1 MQESFRIHLPFPIVH
16 VLVVL
21 LTAAFSCAA
30 LADSPDNEPK
40 PSWLGPMSMSFLD
53 DDTLLIMQQDAR
65 RLDWFSLTEKKV
77 LDSVTLPD
85 EPHFMLVDSKNPS
98 TAFVS
103 AGRVNGA
110 VYEIDLNSKKIV
122 RTWGGIHSPWAL
134 AKTAQK
140 LYVGRRFHNDVLIID
155 LNSGNVEEKT
165 IPVVREPTTMVLSP
179 DEKTLYV
186 GNALTAGPA
195 NSVNVATSISQ
206 ISLVD
211 KREAARASGRG
222 YASEQA
228 GFEDT
233 HVQSGTDLVGSVK
246 EIPLVDGSNVIRGM
260 AISQD
265 GQWLLAVHNLSSHRT
280 ITTQLAGG
288 WTSQNGLTIYNVTT
302 GGAAATYLI
311 DDSYLGAPN
320 PWSVQFSPDGKLL
333 AITVAGGREIQ
344 FFSVEA
350 LFKQVNRDT
359 RNMSLLLP
367 IYYDVGSFFNS
378 AKRIRVPELVGPR
391 ALAMNDKY
399 TVAAGYF
406 SDNLAVFDRVN
417 TPADDG
423 DYKFP
428 AKQFTSFQPRIV
440 PLGPAPVLNAV
451 RRGEILFHD
460 GEASSESWHSCATCH
475 PDARVDGMN
484 WDLLNDGTGNH
495 KSTKSMVLAHKTPPC
510 MALGVRANAE
520 AAVAAGFVHI
530 HFMPRQQSDYNDVDE
545 YLKAL
550 VPVPG
555 PAIQPDGTLSE
566 SAKRGKRL
574 FHSPKT
580 GCASCHSGPYLTDL
594 KMHDVGTEAHNDFGE
609 SEFDTPSLIEVHRTG
624 PYLHDGRYTTLEDLL
639 FKGLHGDLKGERLN
653 QLTDQEKAD
662 LINYLLSL

>member
-1 MQESFRIHLPFPIVH
+1 MPTARPIIIVRILA
-16 VLVVL
+16 VL

-30 LADSPDNEPK
+30 VADSPNTEPK
-40 PSWLGPMSMSFLD
+40 PSWLGPMSMRFL
-53 DDTLLIMQQDAR
+53 DDTLLIMHQDAR
-65 RLDWFSLTEKKV
+65 RLDWFSLTEQKV

-85 EPHFMLVDSKNPS
+85 EPHFMLVDSGTFK
-98 TAFVS
+98 AFISV
-103 AGRVNGA
+103 GWVNGA

-134 AKTAQK
+134 AKTSQK
-140 LYVGRRFHNDVLIID
+140 LYVGHRFHNDVLIID
-155 LNSGNVEEKT
+155 LNSGNVEQKT

-206 ISLVD
+206 ISLQD
-211 KREAARASGRG
+211 N
-222 YASEQA
+222 
-228 GFEDT
+228 
-233 HVQSGTDLVGSVK
+233 SVK

-260 AISQD
+260 TISQD

-320 PWSVQFSPDGKLL
+320 PWSVEFSPDGKLL

-359 RNMSLLLP
+359 RNMTLLQP

-378 AKRIRVPELVGPR
+378 AKRIRVPELIGPR

-406 SDNLAVFDRVN
+406 SDNLAVFDRVVN
-417 TPADDG
+417 PATDG

-428 AKQFTSFQPRIV
+428 AKQFTSFEPRIV
-440 PLGPAPVLNAV
+440 PLSSAPVLNAV

-609 SEFDTPSLIEVHRTG
+609 SEFDTPSLIEIHRTG

>member
-1 MQESFRIHLPFPIVH
+1 MPNSRRFPL
-16 VLVVL
+16 VLAVL
-21 LTAAFSCAA
+21 LAAAFSCVAV
-30 LADSPDNEPK
+30 ADDVNNEPK

-65 RLDWFSLTEKKV
+65 RLDWFSLAEKKV

-98 TAFVS
+98 RAYVS
-103 AGRVNGA
+103 AGWVSGA
-110 VYEIDLNSKKIV
+110 VYEIDLNSKQIV

-134 AKTAQK
+134 AKTSQK

-155 LNSGNVEEKT
+155 LDSGNVEEKT

-195 NSVNVATSISQ
+195 NSVYVATSISQ
-206 ISLVD
+206 ISLED
-211 KREAARASGRG
+211 KC
-222 YASEQA
+222 
-228 GFEDT
+228 
-233 HVQSGTDLVGSVK
+233 VK

-344 FFSVEA
+344 FFSVET

-417 TPADDG
+417 NPVDEN

-440 PLGPAPVLNAV
+440 PLGDAPVLNAV

-574 FHSPKT
+574 FHSAKT

-609 SEFDTPSLIEVHRTG
+609 SEFDTPSLIEIHRTG

>member
-1 MQESFRIHLPFPIVH
+1 MPNPRQFSY
-16 VLVVL
+16 VLTLAVL
-21 LTAAFSCAA
+21 LTVAFSCDAV
-30 LADSPDNEPK
+30 ADSADSGPK
-40 PSWLGPMSMSFLD
+40 PFGPMSMSFLD

-65 RLDWFSLTEKKV
+65 RLDWFSLTERKA

-85 EPHFMLVDSKNPS
+85 EPHFMLVDSGSSK
-98 TAFVS
+98 AFVS
-103 AGRVNGA
+103 SGWVNGS

-122 RTWGGIHSPWAL
+122 RTWSGIHSPWAL
-134 AKTAQK
+134 AKTTQK

-155 LNSGNVEEKT
+155 LNSGNMEEKT

-206 ISLVD
+206 ISLAN
-211 KREAARASGRG
+211 K
-222 YASEQA
+222 
-228 GFEDT
+228 
-233 HVQSGTDLVGSVK
+233 SVK

-320 PWSVQFSPDGKLL
+320 PWSVEFSPDGKLL

-350 LFKQVNRDT
+350 LIKQVNRDT

-378 AKRIRVPELVGPR
+378 AKRIRVPELIGPR

-406 SDNLAVFDRVN
+406 SDNLAVFDRVDA
-417 TPADDG
+417 PVADG

-428 AKQFTSFQPRIV
+428 AKRFTSFQPRIV
-440 PLGPAPVLNAV
+440 PLCPAPVLNAV

-530 HFMPRQQSDYNDVDE
+530 HFMPREQSDYNDVDE

-609 SEFDTPSLIEVHRTG
+609 SEFDTPSLIEIHRTG

>member
-1 MQESFRIHLPFPIVH
+1 MPNSRQYSYVL

-21 LTAAFSCAA
+21 LTAALTCVAIAES
-30 LADSPDNEPK
+30 DDTEPK

-53 DDTLLIMQQDAR
+53 DDTLLIMQMDAK
-65 RLDWFSLTEKKV
+65 RLDWFSLTERKV

-98 TAFVS
+98 KAYIS
-103 AGRVNGA
+103 AGWVNGT

-122 RTWGGIHSPWAL
+122 RTWSGIHSPWAL
-134 AKTAQK
+134 AKTSQK

-186 GNALTAGPA
+186 GNSLTAGPA

-206 ISLVD
+206 ISLTD
-211 KREAARASGRG
+211 K
-222 YASEQA
+222 
-228 GFEDT
+228 
-233 HVQSGTDLVGSVK
+233 SVK
-246 EIPLVDGSNVIRGM
+246 EIPLIDGSNVIRGM

-350 LFKQVNRDT
+350 LIKQVNRDT

-378 AKRIRVPELVGPR
+378 AKRIRVPELIGPR

-417 TPADDG
+417 NPADDG

-460 GEASSESWHSCATCH
+460 GEASAESWHSCATCH

-594 KMHDVGTEAHNDFGE
+594 KMHDVGTETASDFGE
-609 SEFDTPSLIEVHRTG
+609 TEFDTPSLIEIHRTG

-653 QLTDQEKAD
+653 QLTNQEKAD

>member
-1 MQESFRIHLPFPIVH
+1 MPTARPIIIVRILAI
-16 VLVVL
+16 L

-30 LADSPDNEPK
+30 IADSSNSEPK
-40 PSWLGPMSMSFLD
+40 LSWLGPMSMRFLD

-65 RLDWFSLTEKKV
+65 RLDWFSLTEQKV

-85 EPHFMLVDSKNPS
+85 EPHFMLVDSGTFK
-98 TAFVS
+98 AFISV
-103 AGRVNGA
+103 GWVNGA

-134 AKTAQK
+134 AKTSQK

-165 IPVVREPTTMVLSP
+165 IPVVREPTTMAMSP

-195 NSVNVATSISQ
+195 NSVNVATLISQ
-206 ISLVD
+206 ISLQD
-211 KREAARASGRG
+211 N
-222 YASEQA
+222 
-228 GFEDT
+228 
-233 HVQSGTDLVGSVK
+233 SVK

-260 AISQD
+260 TISQD

-288 WTSQNGLTIYNVTT
+288 WTSQNALTIYNVTT

-320 PWSVQFSPDGKLL
+320 PWSVEFSPDGKLL

-359 RNMSLLLP
+359 RNMTLLQP

-378 AKRIRVPELVGPR
+378 AKRIRIPELIGPR

-406 SDNLAVFDRVN
+406 SDNLAVFDRVDK
-417 TPADDG
+417 PATDG

-428 AKQFTSFQPRIV
+428 AKQFTSFEPRIV

-475 PDARVDGMN
+475 PDGRVDGMN

-555 PAIQPDGTLSE
+555 PAIAPDGTLSE

-580 GCASCHSGPYLTDL
+580 GCASCHNGSYLTDL
-594 KMHDVGTEAHNDFGE
+594 KMHDVGTETASDFGE
-609 SEFDTPSLIEVHRTG
+609 SEFDTPSLIEIHRTG

>member
-1 MQESFRIHLPFPIVH
+1 MLTARPFSLLLAI
-16 VLVVL
+16 L

-30 LADSPDNEPK
+30 IADSSNSEPK
-40 PSWLGPMSMSFLD
+40 LSWLGPMSMRFLD

-65 RLDWFSLTEKKV
+65 RLDWFSLTEQKV
-77 LDSVTLPD
+77 LNSVTLPD
-85 EPHFMLVDSKNPS
+85 EPHFMLVDSGTFK
-98 TAFVS
+98 AFISV
-103 AGRVNGA
+103 GWVNGA

-134 AKTAQK
+134 AKTSQK

-165 IPVVREPTTMVLSP
+165 IPVVREPTTMAMSP

-206 ISLVD
+206 ISLQD
-211 KREAARASGRG
+211 N
-222 YASEQA
+222 
-228 GFEDT
+228 
-233 HVQSGTDLVGSVK
+233 SVK

-260 AISQD
+260 TISQD

-288 WTSQNGLTIYNVTT
+288 WTSQNALTIYNVTT

-320 PWSVQFSPDGKLL
+320 PWSVEFAPDGKLL

-359 RNMSLLLP
+359 RNMTLLQP

-378 AKRIRVPELVGPR
+378 AKRIRVPELIGPR

-406 SDNLAVFDRVN
+406 SDNLAVFDRVDK
-417 TPADDG
+417 PVSLD

-428 AKQFTSFQPRIV
+428 AKQFTSFEPRIV

-475 PDARVDGMN
+475 PDGRVDGMN

-555 PAIQPDGTLSE
+555 PAIQPDRVGSQVEVGSAKTGIFGGITSSTRPCGSAPDATLSE

-594 KMHDVGTEAHNDFGE
+594 KMHDVGTETASDFGE
-609 SEFDTPSLIEVHRTG
+609 SEFDTPSLIEIHRTG

-653 QLTDQEKAD
+653 QLSDQEKAD

>member
-1 MQESFRIHLPFPIVH
+1 MPNFSRFSL
-16 VLVVL
+16 VLAAL
-21 LTAAFSCAA
+21 LTAFSCIAI
-30 LADSPDNEPK
+30 ADSSDSEPK
-40 PSWLGPMSMSFLD
+40 PSWLGPMSISFLD
-53 DDTLLIMQQDAR
+53 DDTLLIMQQDAK
-65 RLDWFSLTEKKV
+65 RLDWFSLTERKV

-98 TAFVS
+98 KAFVS
-103 AGRVNGA
+103 AGWVNGA
-110 VYEIDLNSKKIV
+110 VYEIDLNSKQIV

-134 AKTAQK
+134 AKTTQK

-206 ISLVD
+206 ISLED
-211 KREAARASGRG
+211 K
-222 YASEQA
+222 
-228 GFEDT
+228 
-233 HVQSGTDLVGSVK
+233 SVK
-246 EIPLVDGSNVIRGM
+246 EIPLVDGSNAIRGM

-265 GQWLLAVHNLSSHRT
+265 GQWLLTVHNLSSHRT

-288 WTSQNGLTIYNVTT
+288 WTSQNALTIYNVTT

-344 FFSVEA
+344 FFSVEK

-359 RNMSLLLP
+359 HNMTLLYP

-378 AKRIRVPELVGPR
+378 AKRIRVPELIGPR

-406 SDNLAVFDRVN
+406 SDNLAVFERVDTN
-417 TPADDG
+417 VDDG

-428 AKQFTSFQPRIV
+428 AKQFTSFESRIV
-440 PLGPAPVLNAV
+440 PLGAAPVFNAV

-550 VPVPG
+550 APVPG

-580 GCASCHSGPYLTDL
+580 GCSSCHSGPYLTDL

-609 SEFDTPSLIEVHRTG
+609 TEFDTPSLIEIHRTG

>member
-1 MQESFRIHLPFPIVH
+1 MPKFSRFP
-16 VLVVL
+16 LTLAVL
-21 LTAAFSCAA
+21 LTATFSCVAI
-30 LADSPDNEPK
+30 ADSADNEPK

-53 DDTLLIMQQDAR
+53 DDTLLIMHQDAR
-65 RLDWFSLTEKKV
+65 RLDWFSLTERKV

-85 EPHFMLVDSKNPS
+85 EPHFMLVDSKKPT
-98 TAFVS
+98 TAYIS
-103 AGRVNGA
+103 AGWVNGS

-122 RTWGGIHSPWAL
+122 RTWSGIHSPWAL
-134 AKTAQK
+134 AKTSQK

-165 IPVVREPTTMVLSP
+165 IPVVREPTTMVPSP

-206 ISLVD
+206 ISLAD
-211 KREAARASGRG
+211 KC
-222 YASEQA
+222 
-228 GFEDT
+228 
-233 HVQSGTDLVGSVK
+233 VK

-288 WTSQNGLTIYNVTT
+288 WTSQNGLTIYNVST

-378 AKRIRVPELVGPR
+378 AKRIRVPELIGPR

-406 SDNLAVFDRVN
+406 SDNLAVFDRVVN
-417 TPADDG
+417 PADDG

-451 RRGEILFHD
+451 RRGDILFHD

-609 SEFDTPSLIEVHRTG
+609 SEFDTPSLIEIHRTG

>member
-1 MQESFRIHLPFPIVH
+1 MPTARPIIIVRILA
-16 VLVVL
+16 VL

-30 LADSPDNEPK
+30 VADSPNTEPK
-40 PSWLGPMSMSFLD
+40 PSWLGPMSMRFL
-53 DDTLLIMQQDAR
+53 DDTLLIMHQDAR
-65 RLDWFSLTEKKV
+65 RLDWFSLTEQKV

-85 EPHFMLVDSKNPS
+85 EPHFMLVDSGTFK
-98 TAFVS
+98 AFISV
-103 AGRVNGA
+103 GWVNGA

-134 AKTAQK
+134 AKTSQK

-206 ISLVD
+206 ISLQD
-211 KREAARASGRG
+211 N
-222 YASEQA
+222 
-228 GFEDT
+228 
-233 HVQSGTDLVGSVK
+233 SVK

-260 AISQD
+260 TISQD

-320 PWSVQFSPDGKLL
+320 PWSVEFSPDGKLL

-359 RNMSLLLP
+359 RNMTLLQP

-378 AKRIRVPELVGPR
+378 AKRIRVPELIGPR

-406 SDNLAVFDRVN
+406 SDNLAVFDRVVN
-417 TPADDG
+417 PATDG

-428 AKQFTSFQPRIV
+428 AKQFTSFEPRIV
-440 PLGPAPVLNAV
+440 PLSSAPVLNAV

-609 SEFDTPSLIEVHRTG
+609 SEFDTPSLIEIHRTG

>member
-1 MQESFRIHLPFPIVH
+1 MLTARPFS
-16 VLVVL
+16 LLLAVL

-30 LADSPDNEPK
+30 IADSPNTEPK
-40 PSWLGPMSMSFLD
+40 PVWLGPMSMRFLD
-53 DDTLLIMQQDAR
+53 DDTLLIMHQDAR
-65 RLDWFSLTEKKV
+65 RLDWFSLTEQKV

-85 EPHFMLVDSKNPS
+85 EPHFMLVDSGTFK
-98 TAFVS
+98 AFISV
-103 AGRVNGA
+103 GWVNGA

-122 RTWGGIHSPWAL
+122 RTWDGIHSPWAL

-165 IPVVREPTTMVLSP
+165 IPVVREPTTMAMSP

-206 ISLVD
+206 ISLQD
-211 KREAARASGRG
+211 N
-222 YASEQA
+222 
-228 GFEDT
+228 
-233 HVQSGTDLVGSVK
+233 SVK
-246 EIPLVDGSNVIRGM
+246 EIPLVDGTNVIRGM
-260 AISQD
+260 TISQD

-288 WTSQNGLTIYNVTT
+288 WTSQNAVTFYNIKT

-320 PWSVQFSPDGKLL
+320 PWSVEFSPDGKLL

-344 FFSVEA
+344 FFSVET

-359 RNMSLLLP
+359 RNMTLLLP

-378 AKRIRVPELVGPR
+378 AKRIRVPELMGPR

-406 SDNLAVFDRVN
+406 SDNLAVFDRVDK
-417 TPADDG
+417 PVSLD

-428 AKQFTSFQPRIV
+428 AKQFTSFEPRIV
-440 PLGPAPVLNAV
+440 PLDPAPVLNAV

-475 PDARVDGMN
+475 PDGRVDGMN

-594 KMHDVGTEAHNDFGE
+594 KMHDVGTETASDFGE
-609 SEFDTPSLIEVHRTG
+609 TEFDTPSLIEIHRTG

>member
-1 MQESFRIHLPFPIVH
+1 MLNFSRFSL
-16 VLVVL
+16 VLAVL
-21 LTAAFSCAA
+21 LTAVFSCAA
-30 LADSPDNEPK
+30 LADSADNEPK

-65 RLDWFSLTEKKV
+65 RLDWFSLTERKV

-98 TAFVS
+98 KAFVS
-103 AGRVNGA
+103 VGWVGCEAARASGRGYASKQAGIGATHVQSGTDLVGGA
-110 VYEIDLNSKKIV
+110 VYEIDLNSKQIV

-134 AKTAQK
+134 AKTSQK

-206 ISLVD
+206 ISLED
-211 KREAARASGRG
+211 K
-222 YASEQA
+222 
-228 GFEDT
+228 
-233 HVQSGTDLVGSVK
+233 SVK

-288 WTSQNGLTIYNVTT
+288 WTSQNGLTIYNTTT

-344 FFSVEA
+344 LFSVEA

-359 RNMSLLLP
+359 RNMSLLQP

-378 AKRIRVPELVGPR
+378 AKRIRIPELIGPR

-399 TVAAGYF
+399 AVAAGYF
-406 SDNLAVFDRVN
+406 SDNLAVFDRVSN
-417 TPADDG
+417 PVDAN

-440 PLGPAPVLNAV
+440 PLGPVPVLNAV

-594 KMHDVGTEAHNDFGE
+594 KMHDVGTETPSDFGE
-609 SEFDTPSLIEVHRTG
+609 TEFDTPSLIEIHRTG

-639 FKGLHGDLKGERLN
+639 FKGFHGDLKGERLN

>member
-1 MQESFRIHLPFPIVH
+1 MMIAKRQFLHATGIS
-16 VLVVL
+16 VLAVL

-30 LADSPDNEPK
+30 IADSPNNESK
-40 PSWLGPMSMSFLD
+40 PSWLGPMSMTFLD
-53 DDTLLIMQQDAR
+53 DDMLLIMQQDVK
-65 RLDWFSLTEKKV
+65 RLDWFSLEEKKTI
-77 LDSVTLPD
+77 DSLALPD

-103 AGRVNGA
+103 AGWVNGA
-110 VYEIDLNSKKIV
+110 VFEIDLNSKKIV
-122 RTWGGIHSPWAL
+122 RTWDRIHSPWAL
-134 AKTAQK
+134 AKTPQK

-195 NSVNVATSISQ
+195 NSVNVATCISQ
-206 ISLVD
+206 ISLED
-211 KREAARASGRG
+211 K
-222 YASEQA
+222 
-228 GFEDT
+228 
-233 HVQSGTDLVGSVK
+233 SVK
-246 EIPLVDGSNVIRGM
+246 EIPLIDGSNVIRGM
-260 AISQD
+260 TISKD

-320 PWSVQFSPDGKLL
+320 PWSVEFSPDGKLL

-359 RNMSLLLP
+359 RNMTLLQP
-367 IYYDVGSFFNS
+367 IYYDVGSFLNS
-378 AKRIRVPELVGPR
+378 AKRIRVPELIGPR

-406 SDNLAVFDRVN
+406 SDNLAVFDRVDN
-417 TPADDG
+417 PVSDG

-428 AKQFTSFQPRIV
+428 AKQFTSFEPRIV

-495 KSTKSMVLAHKTPPC
+495 KSSKSMLLAHKTPPC

-520 AAVAAGFVHI
+520 VAVAAGFVHI
-530 HFMPRQQSDYNDVDE
+530 HFMPREQSDYNDVDE

-555 PAIQPDGTLSE
+555 PAIKPDGTLSE

-580 GCASCHSGPYLTDL
+580 GCASCHFGPYLTDL
-594 KMHDVGTEAHNDFGE
+594 KMHDVGTEAPNDFGE
-609 SEFDTPSLIEVHRTG
+609 SEFDTPSLIEIHRTG